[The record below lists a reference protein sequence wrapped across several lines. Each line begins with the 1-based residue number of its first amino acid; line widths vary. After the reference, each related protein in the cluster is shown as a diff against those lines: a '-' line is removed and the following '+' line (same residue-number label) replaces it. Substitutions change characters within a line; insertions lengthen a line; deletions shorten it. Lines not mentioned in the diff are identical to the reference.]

1 MPKEISLDESQKE
14 IDRFL
19 KSKPKSKNRSA
30 LTGGAAAA
38 EALRQINP
46 DVMPVYPIT
55 PQTPIV
61 EVFAK
66 FQADRRVS
74 TEIITVESEH
84 SAISACV
91 GSSAAGAR
99 TVTATSSQGLALMN
113 EILYIASG
121 LRLPILM
128 IISSRALSAPINIH
142 GDHSDVMGAR
152 DTGWIQIFS
161 ENVQEIYDNTIIGM
175 KLAEKAELPAMAIM
189 DGFITSH
196 CVEDLETLPDG
207 KVRKFTGI
215 YKPEKYLLD
224 VKNPVTFG
232 PVGLPD
238 SYFEFKIDQE
248 KAARKAKDYYKKI
261 TADFKKMSGRS
272 YGLFEEYKIKGAD
285 YVVVVAGSTAGTAKE
300 AVDRLRSQG
309 RKAGLLKIKL
319 FRPFPYEEIAKALSG
334 AKAIAVLDRAISF
347 GSKPPLYQEVV
358 NSMYQVSNIN
368 IASYVYGLGGRD
380 IFIKDIEKVFEDM
393 IEGKISDKV
402 RYLNCKARKC

>member
-1 MPKEISLDESQKE
+1 MQKE
-14 IDRFL
+14 IDRLL
-19 KSKPKSKNRSA
+19 KNKSGNKNRIA

-61 EVFAK
+61 EAFAK
-66 FQADRRVS
+66 FQADKKVS
-74 TEIITVESEH
+74 TEIITAESEH

-128 IISSRALSAPINIH
+128 IISSRALSSPINIH

-152 DTGWIQIFS
+152 DAGWIQMFS

-175 KLAEKAELPAMAIM
+175 KLAEKAELPVMAIM

-196 CVEDLETLPDG
+196 CVEDLETLPDE

-261 TADFKKMSGRS
+261 ATDFKKISGRS
-272 YGLFEEYKIKGAD
+272 YKLFEEYKTKDAEHIIVA
-285 YVVVVAGSTAGTAKE
+285 AGSTAGTAKE
-300 AVDRLRSQG
+300 AVDKLRSQG
-309 RKAGLLKIKL
+309 KKVGLLKIKL

-368 IASYVYGLGGRD
+368 IASYAYGLGGRD

-393 IEGKISDKV
+393 IEGKISNKAK
-402 RYLNCKARKC
+402 YLK